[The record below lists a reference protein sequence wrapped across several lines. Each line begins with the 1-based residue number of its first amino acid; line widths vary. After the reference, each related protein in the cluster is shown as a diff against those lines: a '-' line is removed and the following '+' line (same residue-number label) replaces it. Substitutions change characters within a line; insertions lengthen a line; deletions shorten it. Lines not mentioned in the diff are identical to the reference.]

1 MKRLLALAMVTA
13 LVLGLC
19 ACGSSQTAAPAATE
33 AAPAATQAAAPA
45 ATEAAVPAATEA
57 APAAPE
63 ASNEGDAMKAM
74 WYQAVGIDTMFESPW
89 WDLQNLG
96 VYGIFEG
103 LVAQETDGATMKGVL
118 ATDWTVSDDGLTYT
132 FNIRPNVKWHDGET
146 LTSEEVALSLSA
158 AAESPVVQIGKATLS
173 MIEGA
178 AAAAEAAAADPAA
191 KATMISGITF
201 DDTSVTVKITAV
213 NKMFLT
219 ELANHKVLPM
229 HIYKD
234 IPLLDLK
241 TLETYVGTG
250 PYMINKVQFPDFYTV
265 TAFPEYWGE
274 QPGIKNMIFTSYI
287 AGGNDA
293 AVNAVITGDLDYV
306 YGNAMNDIAV
316 AKNITTQN
324 PDTTFVIQSSTY
336 NRKLFC
342 NLFPREDGKTKADL
356 QKKEVRQAFN
366 LLLDKEAMASVYA
379 GQAEALTTF
388 VPNNNPL
395 FNSDIPKFQRNVEE
409 AKKLLDAAGFDYSQ
423 TYEVYTAY
431 TDSSTTDLLSF
442 MKQNFSEAGINLEFY
457 QVDTGTWSTVSA
469 GKNYDFFYGSNGA
482 TTNAVQQYEKVIS
495 TWSQDYGNK
504 EGRAAL
510 YDADY
515 SAWLATADESAAR
528 KYSDALQATLI
539 DDCYQIPI
547 YAMNTIVTYNNRVT
561 VPADL
566 LVYDNQQLRDWHWAD
581 WKLN

>member
-1 MKRLLALAMVTA
+1 MKRLFACVMTAAMI
-13 LVLGLC
+13 LGLC
-19 ACGSSQTAAPAATE
+19 ACSGSQTTAPASTTAAAAETTAPAATTVAAAE
-33 AAPAATQAAAPA
+33 TAAPVA
-45 ATEAAVPAATEA
+45 
-57 APAAPE
+57 
-63 ASNEGDAMKAM
+63 EGESQDAMKVM
-74 WYQAVGIDTMFESPW
+74 WYQSLGIDTMFESPW

-103 LVAQETDGATMKGVL
+103 LVAQENDGATMKGQL

-146 LTSEEVALSLSA
+146 LTAEEVALSLSA
-158 AAESPVVQIGKATLS
+158 AAESSVVQIGKATLS

-178 AAAAEAAAADPAA
+178 AEAAEAAAADPAA
-191 KATMISGITF
+191 KPAMISGITF
-201 DDTSVTVKITAV
+201 DDTSITIRIKVA

-219 ELANHKVLPM
+219 ELGNHKVLPM
-229 HIYKD
+229 HLYKD

-241 TLETYVGTG
+241 TLETYIGTG
-250 PYMINKVQFPDFYTV
+250 PYMIDKVQFPDFYTV
-265 TAFPEYWGE
+265 KAFPDYWGE
-274 QPGIKNMIFTSYI
+274 QPGIKGMILTSYA

-336 NRKLFC
+336 NRKLFI
-342 NLFPREDGKTKADL
+342 NQFPREDGKTKADL

-423 TYEVYTAY
+423 TYQVYTAY
-431 TDSSTTDLLSF
+431 TDTSTGDLLSF
-442 MKQNFSEAGINLEFY
+442 MKQNFSEVGINLEFY
-457 QVDTGTWSTVSA
+457 QADTGTWQTVSA

-482 TTNAVQQYEKVIS
+482 TTNAVQQYERVIS

-566 LVYDNQQLRDWHWAD
+566 LVYDNQQIRDWHWAD
-581 WKLN
+581 WKIN

>member
-1 MKRLLALAMVTA
+1 MKRLFACVMTAAMI
-13 LVLGLC
+13 LGLC
-19 ACGSSQTAAPAATE
+19 ACSGSQTTAPASTTAAAAETTAPAATTVAAAE
-33 AAPAATQAAAPA
+33 TAAPVA
-45 ATEAAVPAATEA
+45 
-57 APAAPE
+57 
-63 ASNEGDAMKAM
+63 EGESQDAMKVM
-74 WYQAVGIDTMFESPW
+74 WYQSLGIDTMFESPW

-103 LVAQETDGATMKGVL
+103 LVAQENDGATMKGQL

-146 LTSEEVALSLSA
+146 LTAEEVALSLSA
-158 AAESPVVQIGKATLS
+158 AAESSVVQIGKATLS

-178 AAAAEAAAADPAA
+178 AEAAEAAAADPAA
-191 KATMISGITF
+191 KPAMISGITF
-201 DDTSVTVKITAV
+201 DDTSITIRIKVA

-219 ELANHKVLPM
+219 ELGNHKVLPM
-229 HIYKD
+229 HLYKD

-241 TLETYVGTG
+241 TLETYIGTG
-250 PYMINKVQFPDFYTV
+250 PYMIDKVQFPDFYTV
-265 TAFPEYWGE
+265 KAFPDYWGE
-274 QPGIKNMIFTSYI
+274 QPGIKGMILTSYA

-336 NRKLFC
+336 NRKLFI
-342 NLFPREDGKTKADL
+342 NQFPREDGKTKADL

-423 TYEVYTAY
+423 TYQVYTAY
-431 TDSSTTDLLSF
+431 TDTSTGDLLSF
-442 MKQNFSEAGINLEFY
+442 MKQNFSEVGINLEFY
-457 QVDTGTWSTVSA
+457 QADTGTWQTVSA

-566 LVYDNQQLRDWHWAD
+566 LVYDNQQIRDWHWAD
-581 WKLN
+581 WKIN